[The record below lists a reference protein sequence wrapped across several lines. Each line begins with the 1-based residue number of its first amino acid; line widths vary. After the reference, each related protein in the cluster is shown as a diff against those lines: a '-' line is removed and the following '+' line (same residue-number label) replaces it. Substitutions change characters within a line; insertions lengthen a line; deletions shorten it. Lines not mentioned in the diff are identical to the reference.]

1 MTSEIVVLVILPLL
15 SNPVIMSVVLPHKVA
30 KYHLIKLLPSAWIT
44 LKSDPNPVIN
54 GFVIHVDFAILVK

>member
-1 MTSEIVVLVILPLL
+1 
-15 SNPVIMSVVLPHKVA
+15 MSVVLPHKVA